1 MTGSIRALIEI
12 SDYRRRRQMEY
23 NEQHGITPRS
33 VVRAVQE
40 SLHVILKG
48 KSDTNSMVREG
59 GQDLS
64 LSDLLGELSQEM
76 EEASAALEFERAA
89 LLRDQIME
97 LKAGTGLEKISPTRR
112 PVTYEGKKR
121 RR

>member
-33 VVRAVQE
+33 VQRAVQE
-40 SLHVILKG
+40 SLHVILRG
-48 KSDTNSMVREG
+48 KDETSVVREG
-59 GQDLS
+59 SSDLS
-64 LSDLLGELSQEM
+64 LSELLAELSQEM
-76 EEASAALEFERAA
+76 DEASAALEFERAA
-89 LLRDQIME
+89 LLRDQITE
-97 LKAGTGLEKISPTRR
+97 LKAGAGIENISPRR
-112 PVTYEGKKR
+112 PVTYGGKKR